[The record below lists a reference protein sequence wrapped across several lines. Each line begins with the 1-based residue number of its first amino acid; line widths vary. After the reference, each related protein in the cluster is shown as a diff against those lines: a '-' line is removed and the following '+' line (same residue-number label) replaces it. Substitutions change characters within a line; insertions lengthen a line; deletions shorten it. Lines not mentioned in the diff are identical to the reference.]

1 MLVES
6 VDLKLCSMKIA
17 LCFRG
22 ISRSLTHTIS
32 SIRDNVIAPA
42 KEFGEVRVF
51 THLYDQSEIDNPRS
65 GEKGKL
71 DIDEYR
77 LLNSDWLSLE
87 PPDKCLA
94 VYDFEFLKSF
104 GDPWGDNFY
113 SLRNVVHAL
122 HSLKQGWLA
131 AQSWGPDVYL
141 FLRPDMYYHQSFGLI
156 LQKIA
161 KQRHCGLGVPLWEGW
176 GGCNDTFAIANT
188 AAAASCYAERID
200 RVSDYCRRT
209 GKPLT
214 AEVYLL
220 DCIKEQNV
228 PLWFMNIEASRVRS
242 SGIFVQ
248 ENFKLLR
255 ESNLSVFLHAAKTRF
270 ALNLASK

>member
-1 MLVES
+1 MR
-6 VDLKLCSMKIA
+6 IA
-17 LCFRG
+17 VCFRG
-22 ISRSLTHTIS
+22 ISRSLSYTIA
-32 SIRDNVIAPA
+32 SIRDNVFAPA
-42 KEFGEVRVF
+42 RSFGEVKVF
-51 THLYDQSEIDNPRS
+51 THLFDQSEINNPRT
-65 GEKGKL
+65 GEVGAL
-71 DIDEYR
+71 NSEEYQ
-77 LLNSDWLSLE
+77 LLGSDWLSLE
-87 PPDKCLA
+87 QPDECLEK
-94 VYDFEFLKSF
+94 YNFEYLKSF
-104 GDPWGDNFY
+104 GDPWGDGFS

-131 AQSWGPDVYL
+131 AQSWGADVYL
-141 FLRPDMYYHQSFGLI
+141 FLRPDMVYHQSFGPV

-161 KQRHCGLGVPLWEGW
+161 KQRRAGLGVPLWEGW

-200 RVSDYCRRT
+200 RASDYCKRT

-270 ALNLASK
+270 ALNFASK